1 MAEII
6 ESGGGKKHGGKK
18 RPKKHGTHVDMTPM
32 VDLFSLL
39 LTFFMLTTSFNKPKV
54 MEIVLPDK
62 IKDET
67 EVKAPEVDKDKV
79 VNIII
84 EDDKAFWYNG
94 LAAIDPATNALP
106 VMNVAD
112 YSKDGIRKVLLL
124 RNKELF
130 VKMDEFTQDIIKG
143 KLKMP
148 KDSVEKRL
156 KQFKKEDKAGPIV
169 LIKAGENVKYGNL
182 VDIIDEMAICNIARY
197 AIVDISPEEK
207 EMLAAA
213 KALLPASTAAQQS
226 VTK

>member
-6 ESGGGKKHGGKK
+6 ESGGGKKHGKK
-18 RPKKHGTHVDMTPM
+18 GRKAHGSTHVDMTPM
-32 VDLFSLL
+32 VDLACLL
-39 LTFFMLTTSFNKPKV
+39 LTFFMLTTAFSKPKV

-62 IKDET
+62 KPPTGEQPA
-67 EVKAPEVDKDKV
+67 VQKSKV

-94 LAAIDPATNALP
+94 MAEIDPVTKKLPAL
-106 VMNVAD
+106 NVAD
-112 YSKDGIRKVLLL
+112 FSKDGIRKVLLL

-130 VKMDEFTQDIIKG
+130 VKMDDFTQEVLKG
-143 KLKMP
+143 KIKLP
-148 KDSVEKRL
+148 KDSVDKRL

-197 AIVDISPEEK
+197 AIVNISPQEK
-207 EMLAAA
+207 EMLATA
-213 KALLPASTAAQQS
+213 KALLPPTTAASKQS
-226 VTK
+226 ETK